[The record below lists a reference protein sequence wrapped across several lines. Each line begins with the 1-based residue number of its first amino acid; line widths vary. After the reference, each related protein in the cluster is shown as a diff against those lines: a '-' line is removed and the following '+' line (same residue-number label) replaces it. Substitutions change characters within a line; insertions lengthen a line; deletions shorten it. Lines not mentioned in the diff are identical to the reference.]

1 MARNSGLSAALVLL
15 GAACVLY
22 NAVAPAFVATGLNRR
37 EALQAASL
45 SIATLGTQAAW
56 ADAQGEPLACLTRY
70 GPQILKLKDAE
81 YTSDPIFDALK
92 TPIKRG
98 HPMSV
103 YNNGAGNSYADILGH
118 DLGTCRNCPTC
129 HSTGEFF
136 NVFRWFSVLTS
147 SERRARA
154 LGSLRKAPAW
164 DGMGARLD
172 GGPTS
177 EPWLANL
184 RRFNPSQALV
194 ADVSGAEGQPRQC
207 GQLPVL
213 REPRPEVWGLSKGSI
228 SQLQEFV
235 QGAKLFPMP
244 PNCPVLQWAYET
256 REVGN
261 SSEFCATCSFLL
273 DGVAHHTVG
282 AWRSNK
288 KLAQRDA
295 AERTLGLFV
304 TRWASLITLDELA
317 GTRGKEAVPQARSE
331 VELLE
336 KFSRSVSACKSHGD
350 APVSWSHRCEDGE
363 YQAFAEVR
371 LLEVPH
377 TFPGRKQPTLEAA
390 YEDSARRVLWYL
402 QCPGYED
409 MFEPDDC
416 YVKAV
421 AQETFRSLALAGTRR
436 RGTPKAARRRLPS
449 GRRRRSGAA
458 LDRPWAWALFLAS
471 GGVVLELARPRG
483 RSLASAPGPGA
494 PEALGVRQ
502 EPPLGGE
509 GSARHRS
516 KPAHLPRSRS
526 PNSSKQ
532 RPRCMALVPQEIPA

>member
-1 MARNSGLSAALVLL
+1 M
-15 GAACVLY
+15 C
-22 NAVAPAFVATGLNRR
+22 
-37 EALQAASL
+37 
-45 SIATLGTQAAW
+45 
-56 ADAQGEPLACLTRY
+56 
-70 GPQILKLKDAE
+70 
-81 YTSDPIFDALK
+81 
-92 TPIKRG
+92 
-98 HPMSV
+98 
-103 YNNGAGNSYADILGH
+103 
-118 DLGTCRNCPTC
+118 
-129 HSTGEFF
+129 
-136 NVFRWFSVLTS
+136 
-147 SERRARA
+147 
-154 LGSLRKAPAW
+154 
-164 DGMGARLD
+164 
-172 GGPTS
+172 
-177 EPWLANL
+177 
-184 RRFNPSQALV
+184 
-194 ADVSGAEGQPRQC
+194 
-207 GQLPVL
+207 
-213 REPRPEVWGLSKGSI
+213 
-228 SQLQEFV
+228 
-235 QGAKLFPMP
+235 
-244 PNCPVLQWAYET
+244 
-256 REVGN
+256 VGN

-421 AQETFRSLALAGTRR
+421 AQDIPEPSPCWNKEEGHIEGREEKASER
-436 RGTPKAARRRLPS
+436 KAAQVRSRL
-449 GRRRRSGAA
+449 GQALGVGAV
-458 LDRPWAWALFLAS
+458 P
-471 GGVVLELARPRG
+471 GVRG
-483 RSLASAPGPGA
+483 CGPGA
-494 PEALGVRQ
+494 
-502 EPPLGGE
+502 
-509 GSARHRS
+509 SAASRTKPGLRS
-516 KPAHLPRSRS
+516 GPRGT
-526 PNSSKQ
+526 
-532 RPRCMALVPQEIPA
+532 